1 MESLCVRGPLSG
13 RSAVD
18 KNTLRL
24 RYDKVP
30 TMAPR
35 FLIIDGY
42 NLLHDAGLAR
52 ANYRPGELARQRQ
65 ELLNKLARRLTLEE
79 RQRCTVVFD
88 AIDAPPNL
96 SSRFT
101 HENITI
107 QFAKPGQEAD
117 EVIEHLVSQ
126 HSAPRRVT
134 VVSSDHR
141 LQNAISRRRGI
152 GIDSDVF
159 LKQLESPHR
168 HVGPAPHHS
177 APTEI
182 DVNFWIEEFDGI
194 SPQSLDA
201 ELDAQ
206 SGETKSDWARELDQL
221 QERIRNPKELEQWLN
236 QDPKSNSPPRGKPP
250 KA

>member
-1 MESLCVRGPLSG
+1 MSS
-13 RSAVD
+13 
-18 KNTLRL
+18 
-24 RYDKVP
+24 
-30 TMAPR
+30 R

-42 NLLHDAGLAR
+42 NLMHDAGLAR
-52 ANYRPGELARQRQ
+52 AKYGPGDLARLRH

-101 HENITI
+101 HENITV

-126 HSAPRRVT
+126 HSAPRRLT

-152 GIDSDVF
+152 GMDSDVF
-159 LKQLESPHR
+159 LKQLESPDR
-168 HVGPAPHHS
+168 HVGPAPQS
-177 APTEI
+177 QQSSREAGDI
-182 DVNFWIEEFDGI
+182 RFWMEEFEGI
-194 SPQSLDA
+194 NPQSINA
-201 ELDAQ
+201 EVDAQ
-206 SGETKSDWARELDQL
+206 SGEKKNDWDRELDEL
-221 QERIRNPKELEQWLN
+221 QKRIRNPKELDEWLN
-236 QDPKSNSPPRGKPP
+236 QSPKSKPPPPGKPP
-250 KA
+250 KK

>member
-1 MESLCVRGPLSG
+1 
-13 RSAVD
+13 
-18 KNTLRL
+18 
-24 RYDKVP
+24 
-30 TMAPR
+30 MAPR

-52 ANYRPGELARQRQ
+52 ANYRPGELARQRR

-96 SSRFT
+96 ASRFV
-101 HENITI
+101 HENITV

-117 EVIEHLVSQ
+117 EVIEHLISQ
-126 HSAPRRVT
+126 HSAPRRLT

-159 LKQLESPHR
+159 LKGLESPHR
-168 HVGPAPHHS
+168 HVGPGMRPS
-177 APTEI
+177 AQAEN

-194 SPQSLDA
+194 SPDSIRA
-201 ELDAQ
+201 EMDSQ
-206 SGETKSDWARELDQL
+206 SGETKSDWDRQLDEL
-221 QERIRNPKELEQWLN
+221 QERIRNPKELDEWLN
-236 QDPKSNSPPRGKPP
+236 QHPKSSLPPPGKRP
-250 KA
+250 KT